1 MFTNNFVDLIER
13 EIESRARVLAAQM
26 VAAEKKP
33 VMPSDVAPNGELITP
48 FLVAG
53 EKYLSCQQVE
63 TLLGVKYATL
73 WKWKKD
79 GKLNHRKVGG
89 RLLFSY
95 EEVKRIVK
103 GE

>member
-1 MFTNNFVDLIER
+1 MVSNGFVDFLER

-26 VAAEKKP
+26 VAAEKKTE
-33 VMPSDVAPNGELITP
+33 MPSDVAPNGELITP
-48 FLVAG
+48 FLVDG
-53 EKYLSCQQVE
+53 EKFLSCQQVE

-89 RLLFSY
+89 RLLFLY
-95 EEVKRIVK
+95 DDVKRIIK